1 MTEPRSSNLNV
12 PNVLTVLRIIMVPLF
27 VAVLFWQ
34 PANQGWRFTASGI
47 FVAAMLTDLAD
58 RPSGWQDCAQVQPDH
73 GFRKALGPDSRQ
85 GPDGRGFHLPEPA
98 GRASLVFHGADPA
111 P

>member
-1 MTEPRSSNLNV
+1 MTEKRSSNLNV

-58 RPSGWQDCAQVQPDH
+58 GYIARRYDLITDFG
-73 GFRKALGPDSRQ
+73 KL
-85 GPDGRGFHLPEPA
+85 
-98 GRASLVFHGADPA
+98 
-111 P
+111 